1 MRVFYTLSR
10 YLVGLILI
18 FSGAIKIND
27 PVGTQIKL
35 EEYFSLFSTDFT
47 SIFEILIPYA
57 LMISVFLCCL
67 EIVIGVALII
77 NYRMKLISKI
87 LLGLIVFFTFL
98 TFYSAYFNK
107 VTDCGCF
114 GDAIKLTPWQ
124 SFYKD
129 LILLSFSLI
138 IYFLHSKLRYQD
150 GFFKIKI
157 FEDNVFKNGVIIFI
171 SVISLVISYTA
182 INFLPFI
189 DFRPY
194 KVGNYIPDLMQP
206 SEELKYSYIM
216 EKNGRNYEFDN
227 YPNDESFTFKE
238 IKLLNPEAEPK
249 ISDYSLWNEDG
260 DFTNESFLGNKLFIV
275 IHDVNKLG
283 IDRRKINEFIIK
295 LKKLKSDINFWVEPI
310 VLTSSDSK
318 SLSSF
323 LDKNKISIKSIYG
336 DATVLKTMI
345 RSNPGFLLMRNGT
358 VRGKW
363 HFNKFPDPTEILS
376 GVNITF

>member
-171 SVISLVISYTA
+171 SVISLIISYTA

-249 ISDYSLWNEDG
+249 ITDYSLWNEDG

-283 IDRRKINEFIIK
+283 IDRRKINEFITK

-336 DATVLKTMI
+336 DASVLKTMI

>member
-171 SVISLVISYTA
+171 SVISLIISYTA
-182 INFLPFI
+182 INFLPFV

>member
-1 MRVFYTLSR
+1 LSR

-77 NYRMKLISKI
+77 NYKMRLISKI

-171 SVISLVISYTA
+171 SVISLIISYTA
-182 INFLPFI
+182 INFLPFV

-249 ISDYSLWNEDG
+249 ITDYSLWNEDG

-283 IDRRKINEFIIK
+283 IDRRKINEFITK

-336 DATVLKTMI
+336 DASVLKTMI

>member
-171 SVISLVISYTA
+171 SVISLIISYTA

-206 SEELKYSYIM
+206 SEVLKYSYIM

-336 DATVLKTMI
+336 DASVLKTMI

>member
-18 FSGAIKIND
+18 FSGVIKIND

-77 NYRMKLISKI
+77 NYKMRLISKI

-206 SEELKYSYIM
+206 SEVLKYSYIM

-295 LKKLKSDINFWVEPI
+295 LKKLKSNINFWVEPI

>member
-171 SVISLVISYTA
+171 SVISLIISYTA
-182 INFLPFI
+182 INFLPFV

-249 ISDYSLWNEDG
+249 ITDYSLWNEDG

>member
-18 FSGAIKIND
+18 FSGVIKIND

-77 NYRMKLISKI
+77 NYKMRLISKI

-171 SVISLVISYTA
+171 SVISLIISYTA
-182 INFLPFI
+182 INFLPFV

-206 SEELKYSYIM
+206 SEVLKYSYIM

-227 YPNDESFTFKE
+227 YPNDESFTFKK

-249 ISDYSLWNEDG
+249 ITDYSLWNEDG

-283 IDRRKINEFIIK
+283 IDRRKINEFITK

-336 DATVLKTMI
+336 DASVLKTMI

>member
-77 NYRMKLISKI
+77 NYKMRLISKI

-171 SVISLVISYTA
+171 SVISLIISYTA
-182 INFLPFI
+182 INFLPFV

-249 ISDYSLWNEDG
+249 ITDYSLWNEDG

>member
-1 MRVFYTLSR
+1 VRVFYTLSR

-206 SEELKYSYIM
+206 SEVLKYSYIM

-227 YPNDESFTFKE
+227 YPNDKSFTFKE

>member
-18 FSGAIKIND
+18 FSGVIKIND

-87 LLGLIVFFTFL
+87 LLGLIVFLTFL

-171 SVISLVISYTA
+171 SVISLIISYTA

-206 SEELKYSYIM
+206 SEVLKYSYIM

-249 ISDYSLWNEDG
+249 ITDYSLWNEDG

-283 IDRRKINEFIIK
+283 IDRRKINEFITK

-336 DATVLKTMI
+336 DASVLKTMI

>member
-77 NYRMKLISKI
+77 NYKMRLISKI

-171 SVISLVISYTA
+171 SVISLIISYTA
-182 INFLPFI
+182 INFLPFV

-336 DATVLKTMI
+336 DASVLKTMI

>member
-77 NYRMKLISKI
+77 NYKMRLISKI

-171 SVISLVISYTA
+171 SVISLIISYTA

-336 DATVLKTMI
+336 DASVLKTMI

>member
-171 SVISLVISYTA
+171 SVISLIISYTA
-182 INFLPFI
+182 INFLPFV

-283 IDRRKINEFIIK
+283 IDRRKINEFITK

-336 DATVLKTMI
+336 DASVLKTMI

>member
-67 EIVIGVALII
+67 EIIIGAALII
-77 NYRMKLISKI
+77 NYRMRLISKI

-98 TFYSAYFNK
+98 TFYSAFFNK

-150 GFFKIKI
+150 GFLKIKI

-194 KVGNYIPDLMQP
+194 KVGNYIPDLMEP

-216 EKNGRNYEFDN
+216 EKNGRKYEFDN

-238 IKLLNPEAEPK
+238 IKLLNPEAQPK

-275 IHDVNKLG
+275 IHDVNELG

-295 LKKLKSDINFWVEPI
+295 LKKLKSDVNFWVEPI

-323 LDKNKISIKSIYG
+323 LDKHKISIKSIYG

-358 VRGKW
+358 IRGKW

>member
-171 SVISLVISYTA
+171 SVISLIISYTA

-206 SEELKYSYIM
+206 SEVLKYSYIM

-275 IHDVNKLG
+275 IYDVNKLG

>member
-206 SEELKYSYIM
+206 SEVLKYSYIM

>member
-77 NYRMKLISKI
+77 NYKMRLISKI

-171 SVISLVISYTA
+171 SVISLIISYTA

-249 ISDYSLWNEDG
+249 ITDYSLWNEDG

-336 DATVLKTMI
+336 DASVLKTMI

>member
-1 MRVFYTLSR
+1 MRVFYTLLR

-171 SVISLVISYTA
+171 SVISLIISYTA
-182 INFLPFI
+182 INFLPFV

-227 YPNDESFTFKE
+227 YPNDESFTFKK

-336 DATVLKTMI
+336 DASVLKTMI

>member
-87 LLGLIVFFTFL
+87 LLGLIVFLTFL

-206 SEELKYSYIM
+206 SEVLKYSYIM

>member
-1 MRVFYTLSR
+1 VRVFYTLSR

-171 SVISLVISYTA
+171 SVISLIISYTA
-182 INFLPFI
+182 INFLPFV

-336 DATVLKTMI
+336 DASVLKTMI

>member
-206 SEELKYSYIM
+206 SEVLKYSYIM

-227 YPNDESFTFKE
+227 YPNDKSFTFKE

-283 IDRRKINEFIIK
+283 IDRRKINEFITK

>member
-77 NYRMKLISKI
+77 NYRMRVISKI

-171 SVISLVISYTA
+171 SVISLIISYTA

-206 SEELKYSYIM
+206 SEVLKYSYIM

>member
-77 NYRMKLISKI
+77 NYKMRLISKI

-171 SVISLVISYTA
+171 SVISLIISYTA
-182 INFLPFI
+182 INFLPFV

-283 IDRRKINEFIIK
+283 IDRRKINEFITK

>member
-18 FSGAIKIND
+18 FSGVIKIND

-77 NYRMKLISKI
+77 NYKMRLISKI

-171 SVISLVISYTA
+171 SVISLIISYTA
-182 INFLPFI
+182 INFLPFV

-336 DATVLKTMI
+336 DASVLKTMI